1 MKKTEETLQKVSN
14 AFQNRTQKKPTDI
27 TTKIQLRKMVDEM
40 EKEIG
45 LSNHCIFVSFMKLI
59 IYLSYYSIIN
69 ISEDMMN
76 VFINIKNGHNVD
88 IPDVKQKD
96 NNLKYDK
103 LLKEHELLKE
113 KLESAM
119 KELAE
124 KEKKKVQPSVKLED
138 IKNVDLQNGK

>member
-45 LSNHCIFVSFMKLI
+45 LSNHCIFVNFMKLI

-124 KEKKKVQPSVKLED
+124 KEKKKIQPSVKLED